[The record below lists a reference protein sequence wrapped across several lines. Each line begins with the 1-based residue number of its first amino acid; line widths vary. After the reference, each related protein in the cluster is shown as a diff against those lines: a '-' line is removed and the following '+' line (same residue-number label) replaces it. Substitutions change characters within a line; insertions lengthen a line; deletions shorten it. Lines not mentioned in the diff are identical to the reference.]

1 MSILPERSGASQL
14 RGEVSAAY
22 TARMCQIPH
31 GTSHVALVAFLVLDR
46 QGFQDL
52 RFDAVEGVL
61 RGYDADAELSL
72 RVWEE
77 GEAASAVEVSM
88 VLRSGSTA
96 GRGPVMRRA
105 ERLGEDI
112 AEAAATVARTGS
124 TEAAFA
130 GTRDTDVGIR
140 SAEVAFAE
148 TGGTDVGIGSTEAV
162 FAGTGG
168 ADTDTGSTG
177 TRGADVGGADAGSA
191 GPGNGSGPGLG
202 VGDIGM
208 GVAAEEPAG
217 PPPGWYH
224 DPWSEATLRWY
235 NGNVWTERIREP
247 EPV

>member
-1 MSILPERSGASQL
+1 
-14 RGEVSAAY
+14 
-22 TARMCQIPH
+22 MCQIPH
-31 GTSHVALVAFLVLDR
+31 GTSHVALV
-46 QGFQDL
+46 FQDL

-130 GTRDTDVGIR
+130 GTGGTDVGIG

-177 TRGADVGGADAGSA
+177 TRGADAGSA
-191 GPGNGSGPGLG
+191 GPGTGSGPGLG